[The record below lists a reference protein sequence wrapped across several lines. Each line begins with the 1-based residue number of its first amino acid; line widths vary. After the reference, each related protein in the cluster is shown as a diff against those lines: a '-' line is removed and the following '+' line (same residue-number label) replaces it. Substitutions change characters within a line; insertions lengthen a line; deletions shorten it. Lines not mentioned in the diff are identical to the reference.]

1 LLSANAFLG
10 TVVADYCWARSVVLL
25 GPLIT
30 TLGLTLTFP
39 LSLAIDVYHNGKKF
53 TLLYF
58 VGSACIIVAFA
69 VITIR
74 KEQDKK

>member
-1 LLSANAFLG
+1 MLLSANAFLG
-10 TVVADYCWARSVVLL
+10 NVVADYCWARSVVLL

-39 LSLAIDVYHNGKKF
+39 LSLAIDVWYNGRKF
-53 TLLYF
+53 TFLYF
-58 VGSACIIVAFA
+58 VGSACIIAAFA

-74 KEQDKK
+74 NEQKK